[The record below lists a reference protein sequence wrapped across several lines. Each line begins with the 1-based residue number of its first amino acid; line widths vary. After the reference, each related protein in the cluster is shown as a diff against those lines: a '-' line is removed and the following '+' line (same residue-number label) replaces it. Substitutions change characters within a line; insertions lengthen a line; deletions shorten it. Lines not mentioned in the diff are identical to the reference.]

1 MSEDYENYT
10 PGDKINVDY
19 DVPPNTE
26 QAEALCEGAL
36 DGLCDEILDEIA
48 DLKQI
53 VFRQS
58 SGHIR
63 RQLFELPDD
72 IRTQSLKLAELTNHI
87 EAIGL
92 SIAQSRSQAL
102 ELVLSATETDM
113 GKTKQKFSN
122 PESRKVALESLLRDD
137 KIYLDNIDELSRK
150 ECELRKGQIQLD
162 YLENMFLAY
171 RAISGL
177 REMR

>member
-1 MSEDYENYT
+1 MSEDNEKYT
-10 PGDKINVDY
+10 ASTRDKINVDY

-26 QAEALCEGAL
+26 YEHIDHE
-36 DGLCDEILDEIA
+36 DIFDEISDVKKLI
-48 DLKQI
+48 I
-53 VFRQS
+53 RQS
-58 SGHIR
+58 GGHIR
-63 RQLFELPDD
+63 KQLFELPDD
-72 IRTQSLKLAELTNHI
+72 IRAQSLKLAELTNHI

-102 ELVLSATETDM
+102 ELVLNTTETDM

-137 KIYLDNIDELSRK
+137 KLYLDNIDELSRK

-162 YLENMFLAY
+162 YLHNQFRAYLAVAGMQGV
-171 RAISGL
+171 R
-177 REMR
+177 

>member
-1 MSEDYENYT
+1 MSEDNGKYNPT

-19 DVPPNTE
+19 DVPPSTKRDVQQE
-26 QAEALCEGAL
+26 II
-36 DGLCDEILDEIA
+36 DEIT

-53 VFRQS
+53 VFMQS

-72 IRTQSLKLAELTNHI
+72 IRMHSLKLAELTNHT
-87 EAIGL
+87 EALRL
-92 SIAQSRSQAL
+92 SLAHSKNEAL
-102 ELVLSATETDM
+102 ELVLSATEIEI
-113 GKTKQKFSN
+113 GKVKQKYSN
-122 PESRKVALESLLRDD
+122 EQSRKVALESILRDD
-137 KIYLDNIDELSRK
+137 KLYLDNIDELSRK

-171 RAISGL
+171 RAISGM

>member
-1 MSEDYENYT
+1 MSEDNEKYT
-10 PGDKINVDY
+10 ASTRDKINVDY

-26 QAEALCEGAL
+26 YEHIDHE
-36 DGLCDEILDEIA
+36 DIFDEISDVKKLI
-48 DLKQI
+48 I
-53 VFRQS
+53 RQS
-58 SGHIR
+58 GGHIR
-63 RQLFELPDD
+63 KQLFELPDD
-72 IRTQSLKLAELTNHI
+72 IRAQSLKLAELTNHI

-92 SIAQSRSQAL
+92 SLAQSKNQAL

-122 PESRKVALESLLRDD
+122 PESRKVALESILRGDML
-137 KIYLDNIDELSRK
+137 YLENIDELSRK
-150 ECELRKGQIQLD
+150 ECELRKEQIQLD

-171 RAISGL
+171 RAISGM

>member
-26 QAEALCEGAL
+26 RDVQQEII
-36 DGLCDEILDEIA
+36 DEITDP
-48 DLKQI
+48 KQI
-53 VFRQS
+53 IFMQS

-63 RQLFELPDD
+63 RLLSELPDD

-87 EAIGL
+87 EAIRL
-92 SIAQSRSQAL
+92 SVAQSRSQAL

-137 KIYLDNIDELSRK
+137 KTYLDNVDELSRN

-171 RAISGL
+171 RAISGM

>member
-1 MSEDYENYT
+1 MSEDIAEYTPT

-26 QAEALCEGAL
+26 RDDHQNL
-36 DGLCDEILDEIA
+36 LDEIS
-48 DLKQI
+48 DMKKLI
-53 VFRQS
+53 IRQS
-58 SGHIR
+58 GGHIR
-63 RQLFELPDD
+63 KQLFELPAD
-72 IRTQSLKLAELTNHI
+72 IRTQALKLAELTNHI

-113 GKTKQKFSN
+113 GKTKQKYSN
-122 PESRKVALESLLRDD
+122 PESRKVAQESILRGDMLYLE
-137 KIYLDNIDELSRK
+137 NIDELSRK
-150 ECELRKGQIQLD
+150 ECELRKEQIQLD

-171 RAISGL
+171 RAISGM